1 MKVFIEK
8 QNKNMEL
15 KFSGTVKELLEKISV
30 NPETILVV
38 RDKEL
43 LTLDR
48 DVDDKDEVRLLSVI
62 SGG

>member
-30 NPETILVV
+30 NPEAVLVV
-38 RDKEL
+38 RQKEL

-48 DVDDKDEVRLLSVI
+48 DVDNKDELRLLSVI

>member
-43 LTLDR
+43 LTLYR